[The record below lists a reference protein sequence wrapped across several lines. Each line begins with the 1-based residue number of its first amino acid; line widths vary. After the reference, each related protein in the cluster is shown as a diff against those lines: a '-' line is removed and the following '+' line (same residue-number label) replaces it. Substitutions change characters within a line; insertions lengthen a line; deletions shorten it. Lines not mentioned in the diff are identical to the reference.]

1 MFNKRGYNTI
11 SLTGENSE
19 DQRKEAIERLESENT
34 EDKLD
39 YIFTV
44 DIFNE
49 GIDIPKINQVIMLRP
64 TQSSIIFVQQLGRGL
79 RKVENK
85 DYLTVIDFIGN
96 YSNNYL
102 IPIALFGDRSFN
114 KDKIRL
120 EDLGSR
126 LATGSSANNNNGFLI
141 IALAIPTLCLCPPDN
156 S

>member
-1 MFNKRGYNTI
+1 MFNQRGYNTI

-19 DQRKEAIERLESENT
+19 AQRKDAIEKLESDNSE
-34 EDKLD
+34 EKLD

-79 RKVENK
+79 RKVESK

-102 IPIALFGDRSFN
+102 IPIALFGDRSYS
-114 KDKIRL
+114 KIRL
-120 EDLGSR
+120 E
-126 LATGSSANNNNGFLI
+126 N
-141 IALAIPTLCLCPPDN
+141 
-156 S
+156 